1 MAFAQIRAIRDAMIT
16 LIKMKGSTAAL
27 EFLADLEQSW
37 RSEVSRI
44 LCNKAF
50 RMVCGSKAEE
60 RLYFLAATI
69 NPRNPLNWHN
79 LGATTGNQECFQ
91 MESHLRDSAAEIEW
105 CLFLKV

>member
-1 MAFAQIRAIRDAMIT
+1 MAFAQIRAIRGAMIAM
-16 LIKMKGSTAAL
+16 IKMKGSTAAL

-44 LCNKAF
+44 LCNKAL
-50 RMVCGSKAEE
+50 RMACGSKAEE
-60 RLYFLAATI
+60 RLYFLATMI

-79 LGATTGNQECFQ
+79 LGVVTENQECFQ
-91 MESHLRDSAAEIEW
+91 MESHLRDNAAEIEW